1 MWTFLM
7 MMFFILLFFIFLFFP
22 LELFNIAIPD
32 FPLSDFASQV
42 IGDWGSGCCSFFLDI
57 GIDGLDLSSLV
68 IELVSHGLLDSL
80 YIFA

>member
-1 MWTFLM
+1 MWGFLM
-7 MMFFILLFFIFLFFP
+7 MMFLILFLFIFLFFP
-22 LELFNIAIPD
+22 LKLFNVTIPD

-42 IGDWGSGCCSFFLDI
+42 IGDWWSGSCSFFLDI

-80 YIFA
+80 DVFT